1 MKTRL
6 LKQRLVLLT
15 VLTCFMAFLPAVFS
29 AGRAEAAERQLM
41 GQAARY
47 LKNEYEKNGVINADM
62 GVGSYAF
69 YILATAG
76 VDVSAWRHDGISL
89 EDAVAGAIQNDI
101 ANSAQV
107 SAKRLAQDLAAAKA
121 LGRENLADQLLQVL
135 KNRQDSEGFDKNGP
149 LSVYSNVPAY
159 EILSRIGMIDRLD
172 AGLTRSYILKTR
184 YAGVDDK
191 HRGSWG
197 SIDNGHF
204 YADFMAVTGAVRMLH
219 RMDPGGSDAEAAE
232 AVKSGLDWLKRQQK
246 AGGNFVAGMDDTLI
260 DTCDVIVTLRE
271 LGIDPG
277 TWLSSEGRSPVDYLM
292 SEALNPDGSFGQ
304 SQNVM
309 DAAWVLWACRA
320 LEEEAETQPAAQPQ
334 AQPVQQEQPVPAGQT
349 GPAVQSS
356 AQSFKDTAG
365 HWARESISRMAE
377 KGITAGYSDG
387 TFKPEAQVTRNEI
400 AAMMVRLLQPEPAS
414 TQDLQYINDS
424 FADAGDIPA
433 WALETA
439 AVALREGLVS
449 GCPRPD
455 GTLGYEGGRA
465 VNRAELSVM
474 MARVIEMKLG
484 QAEPKTLDFTDNSL
498 IPDWAGR
505 SVGIVYARGIAGGY
519 PDLTFRAEK
528 PVTRAEAASMIMGL
542 ADQLENE

>member
-1 MKTRL
+1 MKMRL
-6 LKQRLVLLT
+6 LKQHLVLLT

-29 AGRAEAAERQLM
+29 AGRADAAERQLM
-41 GQAARY
+41 GQAAQY

-69 YILATAG
+69 YILTAAG
-76 VDVSAWRHDGISL
+76 VDVSAWRHEGISF
-89 EDAVAGAIQNDI
+89 EDAVVSAIQSDI

-121 LGRENLADQLLQVL
+121 LGRENLADQLLLAL

-159 EILSRIGMIDRLD
+159 EILSRIDLIDRLD
-172 AGLTRSYILKTR
+172 AGLARSYILETR
-184 YAGVDDK
+184 YAGTDDK
-191 HRGSWG
+191 YRGSWG
-197 SIDNGHF
+197 STDNGHF

-219 RMDPGGSDAEAAE
+219 RMDAGGSDAEAAE
-232 AVKSGLDWLKRQQK
+232 AVNSGLDWLKRQQK

-271 LGIDPG
+271 LGIEPG
-277 TWLSSEGRSPVDYLM
+277 SWVSSEGRSPVDYLM

-320 LEEEAETQPAAQPQ
+320 LEEEAETKPAAQPQ
-334 AQPVQQEQPVPAGQT
+334 AQPVQQEQH
-349 GPAVQSS
+349 
-356 AQSFKDTAG
+356 AQKSFKDTAG

-400 AAMMVRLLQPEPAS
+400 AAMMVRLLQSEPAS
-414 TQDLQYINDS
+414 AQDLQYINES
-424 FADAGDIPA
+424 LADAGDIPA
-433 WALETA
+433 WALEAA

-449 GCPRPD
+449 GSLRQD
-455 GTLGYEGGRA
+455 GTSVFEGGRA
-465 VNRAELSVM
+465 VNRAELAVM
-474 MARVIEMKLG
+474 MARVIERKLG
-484 QAEPKTLDFTDNSL
+484 QTEPKTLDFTDNSL
-498 IPDWAGR
+498 IPGWAGR

-528 PVTRAEAASMIMGL
+528 PVTRAEAASMIMRL
-542 ADQLENE
+542 ADQLEN

>member
-1 MKTRL
+1 MKMRL
-6 LKQRLVLLT
+6 LKQHLVLLT

-29 AGRAEAAERQLM
+29 AGRADAAERQLM
-41 GQAARY
+41 GQAAQY

-69 YILATAG
+69 YILTAAG
-76 VDVSAWRHDGISL
+76 VDVSAWRHEGISF
-89 EDAVAGAIQNDI
+89 EDAVVSAIQSDI

-121 LGRENLADQLLQVL
+121 LGRENLADQLLLAL

-159 EILSRIGMIDRLD
+159 EILSRIDLIDRLD
-172 AGLTRSYILKTR
+172 AGLARSYILETR
-184 YAGVDDK
+184 YAGTDDK
-191 HRGSWG
+191 YRGSWG
-197 SIDNGHF
+197 STDNGHF

-219 RMDPGGSDAEAAE
+219 RMDAGGSDAEAAE
-232 AVKSGLDWLKRQQK
+232 AVNSGLDWLKRQQK

-271 LGIDPG
+271 LGIEPG
-277 TWLSSEGRSPVDYLM
+277 SWVSSEGRSPVDYLM

-320 LEEEAETQPAAQPQ
+320 LEEEAETKPAAQPQ
-334 AQPVQQEQPVPAGQT
+334 AQPVQPVQPVQQEQH
-349 GPAVQSS
+349 
-356 AQSFKDTAG
+356 AQKSFKDTAG

-400 AAMMVRLLQPEPAS
+400 AAMMVRLLQSEPAS
-414 TQDLQYINDS
+414 AQDLQYINES
-424 FADAGDIPA
+424 LADAGDIPA
-433 WALETA
+433 WALEAA

-449 GCPRPD
+449 GSLRQD
-455 GTLGYEGGRA
+455 GTSVFEGGRA
-465 VNRAELSVM
+465 VNRAELAVM
-474 MARVIEMKLG
+474 MARVIERKLG
-484 QAEPKTLDFTDNSL
+484 QTEPKTLDFTDNSL
-498 IPDWAGR
+498 IPGWAGR

-528 PVTRAEAASMIMGL
+528 PVTRAEAASMIMRL
-542 ADQLENE
+542 ADQLEN

>member
-6 LKQRLVLLT
+6 SKQRLVLLT

-29 AGRAEAAERQLM
+29 AGRAEAAGLQLM
-41 GQAARY
+41 GQAAQY

-69 YILATAG
+69 YILTTAG

-89 EDAVAGAIQNDI
+89 EDAVVSAVQSDI

-107 SAKRLAQDLAAAKA
+107 SAKRLAQDLAAAKT
-121 LGRENLADQLLQVL
+121 LGRENLADQLLLVL

-159 EILSRIGMIDRLD
+159 EILSRTGLIDRID
-172 AGLTRSYILKTR
+172 AGLARSYILETR
-184 YAGVDDK
+184 YAGADDK
-191 HRGSWG
+191 YRGSWG
-197 SIDNGHF
+197 STDNGYF

-219 RMDPGGSDAEAAE
+219 RMDPVGSDAEVAE
-232 AVKSGLDWLKRQQK
+232 AVRSGLDWIKRQQK

-277 TWLSSEGRSPVDYLM
+277 TWVSSEGRSPVDYLL

-320 LEEEAETQPAAQPQ
+320 LEKEAETQPAAQPQ
-334 AQPVQQEQPVPAGQT
+334 VQPAQTAQQEQPAQPA
-349 GPAVQSS
+349 P
-356 AQSFKDTAG
+356 QSFKDTAG

-400 AAMMVRLLQPEPAS
+400 AAMMVRLLQPEPAFA
-414 TQDLQYINDS
+414 QDLQYINDS
-424 FADAGDIPA
+424 FADAGQIPA
-433 WALETA
+433 WALESA

-484 QAEPKTLDFTDNSL
+484 QATPKTLDFTDNSL
-498 IPDWAGR
+498 IPGWAGR

-528 PVTRAEAASMIMGL
+528 PVTRAEAASMIMRL
-542 ADQLENE
+542 ADQLEDK